1 LLAVLVA
8 AGLAART
15 SRTFDMTGVAR
26 SRRGIA
32 GLLAVGLPVA
42 VAAVTGCTQA
52 KPTVAP
58 IRVGNAFVMQAN
70 GVQTLSGYLVISNAG
85 SADRLLSVRSSAGGK
100 IVMLGPSTSGGAV
113 ARALTQMV
121 IPAHRLT
128 RLDPT
133 GNHLEIIGSPP
144 LHEGND
150 VTLTLVFAHAG
161 PMAVQAEVSNPQT
174 DSGGY
179 FGP

>member
-1 LLAVLVA
+1 MP
-8 AGLAART
+8 G
-15 SRTFDMTGVAR
+15 GAR
-26 SRRGIA
+26 SRRSMA
-32 GLLAVGLPVA
+32 RLLTLAAVAVLAVGALA
-42 VAAVTGCTQA
+42 GCTTQ
-52 KPTVAP
+52 KPAVVP

-70 GVQTLSGYLVISNAG
+70 GVQTLAGYLVISNLG
-85 SADRLLSVRSSAGGK
+85 SPDRLLSVRSSAGGK
-100 IVMLGPSTSGGAV
+100 VVLLGPSTSGGAA
-113 ARALTQMV
+113 ARQLADLI

-133 GNHLEIIGSPP
+133 GDHLEIVGSNPVKV
-144 LHEGND
+144 GND

-161 PMAVQAEVSNPQT
+161 TMHVQAQISNAET